1 MQAKLKEFRSA
12 GKEPV
17 RVISDD
23 FYHSAIITADWQPIR
38 EELWKDAYSK
48 GCVSKDMAVLGLSE
62 EQTLAVLKAKEIRFE
77 DRVKEVMIQILEEG
91 DPESLDASGRPK
103 INVIG
108 DIIGKVPSA
117 QLRNAL
123 YKEIIKD

>member
-1 MQAKLKEFRSA
+1 MLKLKEFRSP
-12 GKEPV
+12 GKQEV

-23 FYHSAIITADWQPIR
+23 FYHSAIVTPDWAPIR

-62 EQTLAVLKAKEIRFE
+62 EQTLAVMKAKEIRFE
-77 DRVKEVMIQILEEG
+77 DRVKEVMIQLIEMG
-91 DPESLDASGRPK
+91 DPETLDASGRPTTSA
-103 INVIG
+103 IG

>member
-91 DPESLDASGRPK
+91 DPESLDASG
-103 INVIG
+103 
-108 DIIGKVPSA
+108 
-117 QLRNAL
+117 
-123 YKEIIKD
+123 

>member
-1 MQAKLKEFRSA
+1 MLKLKEFRSP
-12 GKEPV
+12 GKQEV

-23 FYHSAIITADWQPIR
+23 FYHSAIVTSDWAPIR

-62 EQTLAVLKAKEIRFE
+62 EQTLAVMKAKEIRFE
-77 DRVKEVMIQILEEG
+77 DRVKEVMIQLLEMG
-91 DPESLDASGRPK
+91 DPETLDASGRPTTSA
-103 INVIG
+103 IG